1 MQFGLAIL
9 DYFLREI
16 LLAYSE
22 VEISF
27 IIFFL
32 HYENLFNIPQ
42 IITNTCIAYY
52 LILLAQA
59 IVDHIP
65 FSHAVSLSIVG
76 LSGASPQDVPGLLFT
91 ECQPEEHLTL
101 TL

>member
-32 HYENLFNIPQ
+32 HYEKPI
-42 IITNTCIAYY
+42 
-52 LILLAQA
+52 
-59 IVDHIP
+59 
-65 FSHAVSLSIVG
+65 
-76 LSGASPQDVPGLLFT
+76 
-91 ECQPEEHLTL
+91 
-101 TL
+101 